1 MEIAIYS
8 VFILGSYLLGS
19 FPYMSLL
26 CKAKGFDCSREVDL
40 HLSILRKVGFP
51 EALSGI
57 VVDVLKGIVPLLVGF
72 YLHFTPP
79 VIVSGGIAVI
89 AGQMWPVF
97 NRFDGEKGNT
107 TGFGIVI
114 AVSALYNA
122 AAIFISGAI
131 IVLIGFSVRTIPRFA
146 KSGKNMTERL
156 QFAGPP
162 SNSLPLAMLMSF
174 AVMPVVSWL
183 IRAPFHV
190 LVLLII
196 VFVLIV
202 IRRLTAGLGAD
213 IKTAKTSVFRILVMR
228 FLLDR
233 SYL

>member
-1 MEIAIYS
+1 MNIVFYC

-19 FPYMSLL
+19 FPYMTLL
-26 CKAKGFDCSREVDL
+26 CKAKGFDFSREVDL

-79 VIVSGGIAVI
+79 IIAAGGIAAIV
-89 AGQMWPVF
+89 GQMWPVF

-114 AVSALYNA
+114 GLSVVYNIAV
-122 AAIFISGAI
+122 IFLSGAVVVI
-131 IVLIGFSVRTIPRFA
+131 AGFLIRTIPRFT
-146 KSGKNMTERL
+146 KSGKNMEERL
-156 QFAGPP
+156 KFGGPP
-162 SNSLPLAMLMSF
+162 SNSLPLAMLIAF
-174 AVMPVVSWL
+174 AVMPLLAWFIGV
-183 IRAPFHV
+183 PFHV

-213 IKTAKTSVFRILVMR
+213 IKTAKTSIFRILVMR

>member
-1 MEIAIYS
+1 MDIVIYC

-19 FPYMSLL
+19 FPYMALL

-40 HLSILRKVGFP
+40 HLSMLRKVGFP
-51 EALSGI
+51 EAVSGI
-57 VVDVLKGIVPLLVGF
+57 AVDVLKGMIPLLVGF

-79 VIVSGGIAVI
+79 IIVSGGIAVI

-97 NRFDGEKGNT
+97 NKFDGEKGNT
-107 TGFGIVI
+107 TGFGIVL
-114 AVSALYNA
+114 AVSVLYNA
-122 AAIFISGAI
+122 AAIILTGAV
-131 IVLIGFSVRTIPRFA
+131 IVFLGFSIRTIPRFT
-146 KSGKNMTERL
+146 KSGKNIKERL
-156 QFAGPP
+156 QFGGPP
-162 SNSLPLAMLMSF
+162 SNSLPLAMLIAF
-174 AVMPVVSWL
+174 AVMPIVSWL
-183 IRAPFHV
+183 ISTPFHV
-190 LVLLII
+190 LVLLIT

-202 IRRLTAGLGAD
+202 IRRLTAGFGAD